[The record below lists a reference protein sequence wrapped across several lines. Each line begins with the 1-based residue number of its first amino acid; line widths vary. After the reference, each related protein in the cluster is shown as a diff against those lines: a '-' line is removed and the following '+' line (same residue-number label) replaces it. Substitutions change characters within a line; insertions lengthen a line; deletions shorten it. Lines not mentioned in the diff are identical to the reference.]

1 MNERTIKVVVMAI
14 GGVIGGLTGLII
26 AQHKTIKEME
36 VVNKCNRLF
45 IRIQK
50 NNADTLTDIIDDLQG
65 EIKELK
71 SKKEVKA

>member
-36 VVNKCNRLF
+36 VVNKCNRIF
-45 IRIQK
+45 IRIQE
-50 NNADTLTDIIDDLQG
+50 NHANALSDIVDDLQS